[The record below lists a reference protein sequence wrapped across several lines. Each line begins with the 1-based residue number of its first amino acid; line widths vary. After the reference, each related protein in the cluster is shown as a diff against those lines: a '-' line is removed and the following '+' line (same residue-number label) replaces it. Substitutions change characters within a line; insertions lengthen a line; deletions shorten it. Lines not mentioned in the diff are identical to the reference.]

1 MASHEPK
8 ALDRELDVDRLKA
21 KFDMSHFDLNAVL
34 RGIQL
39 TFVGGAQPPPREHF
53 PAPPVNLNLTEPA
66 SQPRPPE
73 PRHLHKPPL

>member
-39 TFVGGAQPPPREHF
+39 TFVGGAQIPHS
-53 PAPPVNLNLTEPA
+53 L
-66 SQPRPPE
+66 PRP
-73 PRHLHKPPL
+73 LLSTLI